1 MHVRAGRTETKL
13 PFFST
18 SRRVAVFR
26 IIAGRETWEDIAD
39 YISVKRDWFRERL
52 HMKLENGI
60 PSHDT
65 VQHIWG
71 IIKPEKFKNCFRSW
85 VSSVCGP
92 TEGDTISIDGKTLK
106 QSRDSEKRLL
116 HMVSAWVNKN
126 QLDLGQI
133 CTDEKSNET
142 TAVRSFWTCS
152 I

>member
-18 SRRVAVFR
+18 SRRAAVFR

-65 VQHIWG
+65 VQHI
-71 IIKPEKFKNCFRSW
+71 
-85 VSSVCGP
+85 
-92 TEGDTISIDGKTLK
+92 
-106 QSRDSEKRLL
+106 
-116 HMVSAWVNKN
+116 
-126 QLDLGQI
+126 
-133 CTDEKSNET
+133 
-142 TAVRSFWTCS
+142 
-152 I
+152 